1 MDQQSKEKTLENLT
15 KAENILIAV
24 SDTTGVDGLASG
36 LALYLAFQKLGKNT
50 SIMAKS
56 PSVGDAMM
64 LYGVDAI
71 GKLTGKTNLVVVV
84 DNALDN
90 VDKVTYFLEGDR
102 LKILIHPLP
111 GSKGISQDQ
120 LKFEQTVAKPGLIIS
135 IGFSSIEE
143 LIKVITQEQNID
155 SDVWI
160 ISISKE
166 ELSPKFAQAN
176 VFNPQSATLSEIST
190 QFIQELALPV
200 DEDIAYNLFAGIS
213 AGTNNFSP
221 AKASTTSFQMAA
233 WLIKFGAGK
242 ASLADESIRH
252 SFSQLGS
259 PQTAEPDLD
268 QSFTQ
273 IPRITVPPAF
283 DTTPFATKPIEGVEP
298 EKISEKDWLKPPKI
312 YKGSKSFDR
321 EN

>member
-200 DEDIAYNLFAGIS
+200 DEDMAYNLFAGIS
-213 AGTNNFSP
+213 AG
-221 AKASTTSFQMAA
+221 
-233 WLIKFGAGK
+233 
-242 ASLADESIRH
+242 
-252 SFSQLGS
+252 
-259 PQTAEPDLD
+259 
-268 QSFTQ
+268 
-273 IPRITVPPAF
+273 
-283 DTTPFATKPIEGVEP
+283 
-298 EKISEKDWLKPPKI
+298 
-312 YKGSKSFDR
+312 
-321 EN
+321 